1 MELEHHIKARAAT
14 NAILKNFKTG
24 NWLCGKKSG
33 ANFFRTKNFND
44 FPSPDA
50 TFADEGKNFTVSFEF
65 KPPTETK
72 RGILTGLGQVIA
84 YLQRSSVSF
93 LIAPEEIEGYN
104 MKGYLND
111 LFKNLLKKI
120 PVGLITYDINDPS
133 KVDMIVNVKDTDRE
147 SKGYKK
153 SNENRYWAK
162 HQDLP
167 LPLFYMILHYYYL
180 KKTGLLNNVEPYA
193 ACWKDHM
200 ASHSIVDNLEV
211 QATTD
216 LDGRPI
222 KTMNGDKN
230 VTYCENILE
239 NIKKK
244 YETDEER
251 KKALSDEIATEKSEG
266 YKGSWDN
273 NYNRVRRYILAFFK
287 QINMIDSNNDL
298 TEKGFKL
305 YQVGLINGAES
316 KLFKDYFARE
326 VLITGCHF
334 DLIVDFDKYFREKF
348 SELGSNIGKFMNY
361 MEEEYE
367 KNGYIKRNPNRK
379 AKKENHKAF
388 LAHERAL
395 WRYLDLMDSNYVV
408 DWKRIIEVCTLPDL

>member
-1 MELEHHIKARAAT
+1 
-14 NAILKNFKTG
+14 
-24 NWLCGKKSG
+24 
-33 ANFFRTKNFND
+33 
-44 FPSPDA
+44 
-50 TFADEGKNFTVSFEF
+50 
-65 KPPTETK
+65 
-72 RGILTGLGQVIA
+72 
-84 YLQRSSVSF
+84 
-93 LIAPEEIEGYN
+93 
-104 MKGYLND
+104 
-111 LFKNLLKKI
+111 
-120 PVGLITYDINDPS
+120 
-133 KVDMIVNVKDTDRE
+133 
-147 SKGYKK
+147 
-153 SNENRYWAK
+153 
-162 HQDLP
+162 
-167 LPLFYMILHYYYL
+167 
-180 KKTGLLNNVEPYA
+180 
-193 ACWKDHM
+193 
-200 ASHSIVDNLEV
+200 
-211 QATTD
+211 
-216 LDGRPI
+216 
-222 KTMNGDKN
+222 MNGDKN

-251 KKALSDEIATEKSEG
+251 KKALSYEIATEKSEG